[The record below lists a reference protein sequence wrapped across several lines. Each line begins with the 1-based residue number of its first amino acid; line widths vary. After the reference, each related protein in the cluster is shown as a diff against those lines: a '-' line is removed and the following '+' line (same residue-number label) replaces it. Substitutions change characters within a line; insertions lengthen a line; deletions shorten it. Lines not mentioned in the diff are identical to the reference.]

1 MQRYTRAELLDFIS
15 ENFNN
20 FEELRTALTR
30 YKQGGRFT
38 TMPEIDKVIF
48 NNLSALM
55 SISSEIGS
63 GQLDLFGQGESY
75 EDLEF
80 WVKSNFR
87 EPSKLKDII
96 DDPDSIKNTKDY
108 YKVIHNLDELKE
120 IYDSLVS
127 PSNSSPQIEE
137 AKQENS
143 EYKMDEQ
150 QLRDWITENFAN
162 LDEFRNI
169 LQVYQNGGS
178 IKDSRD
184 NVFKANIDLLSQIEA
199 EIQQSDIDTIP
210 KIEAAINS
218 ELAGMDGLDN
228 QAIKLF
234 SGKLEPIYR
243 KLRKCFSEGNQ
254 YKDGNII
261 KLVLPMYTNSLILTD
276 SENLVYSE
284 NLILTDNEGNKIL
297 GREYHPHI
305 TFLTD
310 IPDDKLQGIIE
321 DIKSRLPVLCGI
333 VGISRFDTSDSY
345 DVIKFDVLSEELVDL
360 YNYIVDKYQLETKH
374 EFKPHITLAYVKK
387 GSNPIDYNDTVSN
400 SDAFYC
406 DCFKLTTN
414 KIIS

>member
-1 MQRYTRAELLDFIS
+1 MQRYTRAELIDFIS

-20 FEELRTALTR
+20 FDELRTALTR

-38 TMPEIDKVIF
+38 TLPEIDKVIF

-63 GQLDLFGQGESY
+63 GQLDLFGDGESY
-75 EDLEF
+75 DDLMF
-80 WVKSNFR
+80 WVKSNFKD
-87 EPSKLKDII
+87 PSKLKELL
-96 DDPDSIKNTKDY
+96 DDPDKVKDTKDY
-108 YKVIHNLDELKE
+108 YKIVHNYDELE
-120 IYDSLVS
+120 SIYNDLIS

-143 EYKMDEQ
+143 EYRMDEQ
-150 QLRDWITENFAN
+150 QLRDWITTNFAN
-162 LDEFRNI
+162 LDEFRSI
-169 LQVYQNGGS
+169 LKIYQDGGA
-178 IKDSRD
+178 IRD
-184 NVFKANIDLLSQIEA
+184 KRNMVFKANIDLLSQIEA

-210 KIEAAINS
+210 KLEAAINS
-218 ELAGMDGLDN
+218 ELAGMSGIDN

-234 SGKLEPIYR
+234 SGKTEQIYR

-261 KLVLPMYTNSLILTD
+261 KLVLPMYTNLLVLTDNENLID
-276 SENLVYSE
+276 SENLVLV
-284 NLILTDNEGNKIL
+284 NQDDNKIL

-310 IPDDKLQGIIE
+310 VPDDKLQGVID

-333 VGISRFDTSDSY
+333 VGVSRFETNDSY
-345 DVIKFDVLSEELVDL
+345 DVIKFDVISDELTYM
-360 YNYIVDKYQLETKH
+360 YNYIVDKYKLETKH